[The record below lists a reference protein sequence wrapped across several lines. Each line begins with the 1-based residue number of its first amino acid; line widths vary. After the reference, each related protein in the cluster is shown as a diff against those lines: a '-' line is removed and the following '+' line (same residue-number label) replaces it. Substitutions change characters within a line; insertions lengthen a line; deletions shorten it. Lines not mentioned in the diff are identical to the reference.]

1 MIATV
6 LARALRTGLVVSAL
20 VALVP
25 ALLVMPASAQPRPP
39 AQPSANAILLAKE
52 IITAK
57 GANKMYE
64 PVIVEVIDR
73 AKGILAQ
80 TNPMLSR
87 DLNEVAE
94 KMKSEFAPRVAEIL
108 NEVAKMYA
116 SRFTEAELKDVLA
129 FYKSAVGQKIIVQE
143 PAILDQSVAF
153 AETWASK
160 FSEEVLGRIR
170 AEMKKKGHN
179 L

>member
-6 LARALRTGLVVSAL
+6 LARALCVGLIASAVVVL
-20 VALVP
+20 T
-25 ALLVMPASAQPRPP
+25 MPAQAQAPRPP

-64 PVIVEVIDR
+64 PVIVEVVDR
-73 AKGILAQ
+73 TKGVLLQ

-87 DLNEVAE
+87 DLNEIAARLKTE
-94 KMKSEFAPRVAEIL
+94 YAPRVGEIL

-129 FYKSAVGQKIIVQE
+129 FYKSPVGRKVITQE
-143 PAILDQSVAF
+143 PVILDQSAGNVN
-153 AETWASK
+153 EWANKLADEVISK
-160 FSEEVLGRIR
+160 FRN
-170 AEMKKKGHN
+170 EMRRRGKEI
-179 L
+179 

>member
-6 LARALRTGLVVSAL
+6 LARMLCAGVLASAVVLA
-20 VALVP
+20 VP
-25 ALLVMPASAQPRPP
+25 AQAQRPP

-64 PVIVEVIDR
+64 PVIVEVVDR
-73 AKGILAQ
+73 TKGVLLQ

-87 DLNEVAE
+87 DLNEIAARLKTE
-94 KMKSEFAPRVAEIL
+94 YAPRVGEIL

-143 PAILDQSVAF
+143 PQILDQSIAF
-153 AETWASK
+153 AEGWADK
-160 FSEEVLGRIR
+160 FSQEVAVKIR
-170 AEMKKKGHN
+170 AEMKKKGHE

>member
-6 LARALRTGLVVSAL
+6 LARALCAGVIASVVLA
-20 VALVP
+20 
-25 ALLVMPASAQPRPP
+25 MPAQAQAPRPP
-39 AQPSANAILLAKE
+39 VQPSANAVLLAKE

-64 PVIVEVIDR
+64 PVIVEVVDR
-73 AKGILAQ
+73 TKGVLLQ

-87 DLNEVAE
+87 DLNEIAARLKTE
-94 KMKSEFAPRVAEIL
+94 YAPRVGEIL

-143 PAILDQSVAF
+143 PQILDQSIAF
-153 AETWASK
+153 AEGWADK
-160 FSEEVLGRIR
+160 FSQEVAGKIR
-170 AEMKKKGHN
+170 AEMKKKGHE

>member
-6 LARALRTGLVVSAL
+6 LARALCAGVIASAVVVLA
-20 VALVP
+20 
-25 ALLVMPASAQPRPP
+25 MPAQAQAPRPP

-64 PVIVEVIDR
+64 PVIIEVVDR
-73 AKGILAQ
+73 TKGVLLQ

-87 DLNEVAE
+87 DLNEIAARLKTE
-94 KMKSEFAPRVAEIL
+94 YAPRVGEIL

-143 PAILDQSVAF
+143 PQILDQSIAF
-153 AETWASK
+153 AEGWADK
-160 FSEEVLGRIR
+160 FSQEVAGKIR
-170 AEMKKKGHN
+170 AEMKKKGHE

>member
-1 MIATV
+1 M
-6 LARALRTGLVVSAL
+6 
-20 VALVP
+20 
-25 ALLVMPASAQPRPP
+25 
-39 AQPSANAILLAKE
+39 N
-52 IITAK
+52 
-57 GANKMYE
+57 E
-64 PVIVEVIDR
+64 PVIVEVVDR
-73 AKGILAQ
+73 ATAQLMQ
-80 TNPMLSR
+80 TNPMLSKDLLEIAAKIKR
-87 DLNEVAE
+87 D
-94 KMKSEFAPRVAEIL
+94 SAPRVAELL

-170 AEMKKKGHN
+170 GEMRMKGTN
-179 L
+179 LKRRNPHACEVQD